1 MTYEW
6 LQHMLNFKFQVHH
19 WRRALLSLIRSNP
32 LACLWGIIFWRLEEY
47 VMLWHGY
54 VVCAIIYYCRVE
66 NVIKG
71 WCLFVKT
78 WPNFPVAFRRP
89 FSRRTLH
96 MQSNHGWKVHPLYPG
111 SLLDLLIFVHQ
122 RWHDDLLKRC
132 SILNYRGVC
141 CGMVGWV
148 VPQQHTPLYFKIAT
162 RGWWLFVKTWPNLPY
177 VFRRPSPKDSP
188 HAMQNFGPS
197 ILSHGRSG
205 SVDVCPS
212 RMKDDAKK

>member
-111 SLLDLLIFVHQ
+111 SLLDLLIFDIK
-122 RWHDDLLKRC
+122 DDTMTC
-132 SILNYRGVC
+132 SRGVAF
-141 CGMVGWV
+141 WTIEEYV
-148 VPQQHTPLYFKIAT
+148 VP
-162 RGWWLFVKTWPNLPY
+162 WLGGSCHN
-177 VFRRPSPKDSP
+177 
-188 HAMQNFGPS
+188 
-197 ILSHGRSG
+197 ILLCTSKLLQE
-205 SVDVCPS
+205 VDDFS
-212 RMKDDAKK
+212 